1 MTTQYGREVF
11 PTQTHQLS
19 PQLAL
24 PFKMVSQKPSQHQLH
39 GVDVS
44 GAEHIALKTPQE
56 NSLVLQV
63 IVAQEN

>member
-1 MTTQYGREVF
+1 
-11 PTQTHQLS
+11 
-19 PQLAL
+19 
-24 PFKMVSQKPSQHQLH
+24 MVSQKPSQHQLH